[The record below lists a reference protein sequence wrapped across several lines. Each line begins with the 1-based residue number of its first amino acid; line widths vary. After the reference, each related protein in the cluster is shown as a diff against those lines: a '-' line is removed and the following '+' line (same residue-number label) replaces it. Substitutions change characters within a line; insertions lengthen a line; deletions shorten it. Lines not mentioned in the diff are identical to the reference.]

1 MLYVMGWRGRRLT
14 HGGYG
19 PHNLF
24 TNLRYQIFLPW
35 EALMRLL
42 PETIARHKTR
52 ERCSKPLTEKGD
64 ARRYPTHTLAPDPQQ
79 PELQLEKP
87 DE

>member
-1 MLYVMGWRGRRLT
+1 
-14 HGGYG
+14 
-19 PHNLF
+19 
-24 TNLRYQIFLPW
+24 
-35 EALMRLL
+35 MRLL